1 MQTSKPIWGKSV
13 HHNLTTLAE
22 RRQKLLLKAASQRV
36 ALAHSMAPLRQPLII
51 ADRGLQVVRY
61 FKQHPVLMLS
71 VTTLSAGLMRKLH
84 IARFSA
90 LLKTGWSVFQLVRSV
105 RQSLAKD

>member
-13 HHNLTTLAE
+13 HHKLTTLAE
-22 RRQKLLLKAASQRV
+22 RRQKLLLKAASQRIE
-36 ALAHSMAPLRQPLII
+36 LAHSMAPLRRPLII

-71 VTTLSAGLMRKLH
+71 VTTLSAGLIRKLH

-105 RQSLAKD
+105 RQSLVKD

>member
-1 MQTSKPIWGKSV
+1 M
-13 HHNLTTLAE
+13 HHKLTTLAE
-22 RRQKLLLKAASQRV
+22 RRQKLILKAASQRLV
-36 ALAHSMAPLRQPLII
+36 LAQSMMPLRQPLIV

-71 VTTLSAGLMRKLH
+71 VTTLSAGLMRRLH

>member
-1 MQTSKPIWGKSV
+1 M
-13 HHNLTTLAE
+13 HHKLTTLAE
-22 RRQKLLLKAASQRV
+22 RRQKLILKAATQRLV
-36 ALAHSMAPLRQPLII
+36 LAQSMEPLRQPLII

-90 LLKTGWSVFQLVRSV
+90 LLKTSWSVFQLVRSV